1 MDDRASNSFETAES
15 DSAKVKL
22 PESVSYDAQG
32 IEEARNATEFLTR
45 ADLDLAYSSHKLVNL
60 GNLLMRALA
69 WQNDVKSVV
78 EYDDISPEFIE
89 KAMEF
94 DILSAILNSEVR
106 ELDNFMGSV
115 HAVVI
120 NARHKITSCGKLND
134 LSSIVESKMHDTE
147 ESVRRSQDHIL
158 EMKMQLAK
166 LQMTSLAF
174 NQNEWSFNIGVDL
187 SENSE
192 VPGVYLKPQL
202 QSVEQ
207 RHILRMLEKS
217 LARELD
223 LEKKLTEIKQNEEDI
238 KLKLQLTEQVALF
251 MEEAAEVIWGRFLE
265 AENTS
270 EVLMG
275 ISKEMVG
282 RLQIARFNLDN
293 AIQRESNLDSK
304 LQYYIAQS
312 NAKDNTMEKLSKKSA
327 QLVAETAEAASLRER
342 VKLLEEHL
350 RESVSQLKAEKETNE
365 TSQVQLAEMDGII
378 ESMRETID
386 EFEAR
391 AESAESKVTQLTETN
406 SELTEELN
414 FLKGSNDTN
423 SKKVSLIE
431 KQLRD
436 LELQLQ
442 HSRASSEASQ
452 EQQNMLYTAIW
463 DMETLIDE
471 LKQKAFKAEN
481 KTENAEEQCVV
492 LSEANLELNKE
503 VEFLKTRME
512 SLETT
517 LDQATVEKMASAK
530 DINIKTNV
538 IMDMVMQ
545 LAMERERINKQF
557 YDLAKENKLLKEKLR
572 KAKKAECFASCSNTD
587 QKEEEL
593 PSLRVDL
600 TATSCTLASH
610 EKAAEFADYSI
621 QVEETLKTASADHHE
636 IESSISPEDSS
647 NLVLKLEDVN
657 VVNTGK
663 TSRTYI
669 FMAILVVLLPV
680 LAAYFLNRE
689 QAIFNLI
696 EV

>member
-1 MDDRASNSFETAES
+1 MDDQAPNSFETAES

-22 PESVSYDAQG
+22 PESLSYDAQG
-32 IEEARNATEFLTR
+32 VEEARNAMEVLTR
-45 ADLDLAYSSHKLVNL
+45 ADLELAYSSHKLVNL
-60 GNLLMRALA
+60 GNLLMHVLA

-120 NARHKITSCGKLND
+120 DARHKITSWGKLND
-134 LSSIVESKMHDTE
+134 LSSVVESKLHDTE

-174 NQNEWSFNIGVDL
+174 NQNQWSFNIGVDL

-192 VPGVYLKPQL
+192 VPGIYLKPQL

-238 KLKLQLTEQVALF
+238 KLKLRLTEQVALC

-312 NAKDNTMEKLSKKSA
+312 NAKNNATEELSKKSA

-350 RESVSQLKAEKETNE
+350 RVSVSQLKTEKEKNE
-365 TSQVQLAEMDGII
+365 TSQEQLAEMEGII

-386 EFEAR
+386 EVEAR
-391 AESAESKVTQLTETN
+391 AESAEAKVTQLTETN

-414 FLKGSNDTN
+414 FLKGTNDTN
-423 SKKVSLIE
+423 SKKVSLLE

-442 HSRASSEASQ
+442 HARASSEASQ

-471 LKQKAFKAEN
+471 LKQNVSKAEN

-503 VEFLKTRME
+503 IEFLRTRME
-512 SLETT
+512 SSETT
-517 LDQATVEKMASAK
+517 LNQATVKKMGSAK

-557 YDLAKENKLLKEKLR
+557 YALAKENKLLKEKLR
-572 KAKKAECFASCSNTD
+572 KAKKAECFGSYDDTD
-587 QKEEEL
+587 HKEKEL
-593 PSLRVDL
+593 PSLRVDS
-600 TATSCTLASH
+600 TTTSCILASH
-610 EKAAEFADYSI
+610 EQAAEFSCDSI
-621 QVEETLKTASADHHE
+621 QVEEALKTASADHHE
-636 IESSISPEDSS
+636 IESSISSEDSS
-647 NLVLKLEDVN
+647 NLVLKLDNEN
-657 VVNTGK
+657 VVDAGK
-663 TSRTYI
+663 TSRAYI
-669 FMAILVVLLPV
+669 FMASLVVLVSV

-689 QAIFNLI
+689 HAIFNFI
-696 EV
+696 EH